1 MEPSSVTAM
10 TRGAAGVVEASWSG
24 APGTL
29 AWTRLFA
36 HAAALYG
43 VAAAGARRRAAA
55 TRRRVPGV
63 RVIAVGNLTV
73 GGTGKSSLARWLA
86 TEAARRGRAAV
97 LLRGHGSRGG
107 APRPTAVPDFLG
119 YPLALAAERSGDEA
133 AAHRAA
139 LPPAVAVIV
148 DPDRHAGALLARDG
162 HGASTAILDD
172 GWEQGT
178 LAWDELWVTIDP
190 ERPEGNGD
198 LLPAGPLR
206 RPASTLNEAA
216 VLAFVLEGPG
226 TTVPERTL
234 EWAAWHAPRA
244 RVARFRRVLLSE
256 SGGGNGAEGG
266 GLRAGLMTGVGAPR
280 RVAAFAAASGYAVVA
295 DASFP
300 DHARVGPERLRGAML
315 QAARRG
321 AEVILITEKD
331 EHRWALPS
339 DPPLPVRVLRT
350 GLAPLDPTGE

>member
-1 MEPSSVTAM
+1 M

-24 APGTL
+24 RPGTL
-29 AWTRLFA
+29 PWTRHLEP
-36 HAAALYG
+36 AAALYG
-43 VAAAGARRRAAA
+43 IAAAVARRRAVS
-55 TRRRVPGV
+55 TRRRVPGL
-63 RVIAVGNLTV
+63 RVVAVGNLTV

-86 TEAARRGRAAV
+86 AEAARRGRAAV

-107 APRPTAVPDFLG
+107 APRPTAVPDFAG

-139 LPPAVAVIV
+139 LPTSVAVIV

-162 HGASTAILDD
+162 HGASTVILDD

-178 LAWDELWVTIDP
+178 LDWDELWVTIDP
-190 ERPEGNGD
+190 ERPEGNGA

-206 RPASTLNEAA
+206 RPASTLSEAA
-216 VLAFVLEGPG
+216 VLAFVLESPDAV
-226 TTVPERTL
+226 VPERTL
-234 EWAAWHAPRA
+234 AWAARHAPRA
-244 RVARFRRVLLSE
+244 RVARFRRVLLSAA
-256 SGGGNGAEGG
+256 GD
-266 GLRAGLMTGVGAPR
+266 GLRAGLMTGVGAPH

-300 DHARVGPERLRGAML
+300 DHARVGPERLREAML
-315 QAARRG
+315 HASRRG

-339 DPPLPVRVLRT
+339 DPPLPLRVLRT
-350 GLAPLDPTGE
+350 GLAPLDPTGD